1 MKTVC
6 DFCKTEYILE
16 RAPSTPVKCAVCG
29 HVWMPRKQISQKTMI
44 KFIAAICAFI
54 AACIFSFVAI
64 VSFSGNG
71 RNQAL
76 VTKIDEKNIH
86 TILDEKGEPK
96 EILCSYIPQ
105 SKSGNDTSGIKVKGV
120 IQWVN
125 ADDAKDIEIRKYGYL
140 LRDEEYSGQDFSE
153 RMNRDSVFKFN
164 GKVEP
169 YVMTA
174 EEQPFQMIRT
184 GYYKKLKVKGKEILS
199 EIVSLKDNFNK

>member
-16 RAPSTPVKCAVCG
+16 RAPSTPVKCVVCG
-29 HVWMPRKQISQKTMI
+29 HVWMPRNQISQKTMI

-86 TILDEKGEPK
+86 TILDEKGDK
-96 EILCSYIPQ
+96 RIFV
-105 SKSGNDTSGIKVKGV
+105 SGDITNTTNDI
-120 IQWVN
+120 
-125 ADDAKDIEIRKYGYL
+125 YGL
-140 LRDEEYSGQDFSE
+140 P
-153 RMNRDSVFKFN
+153 N
-164 GKVEP
+164 
-169 YVMTA
+169 
-174 EEQPFQMIRT
+174 I
-184 GYYKKLKVKGKEILS
+184 I
-199 EIVSLKDNFNK
+199 IVSYDAMGNVLSRQTFMPPATLLEAKTTVTFNHMLSVDPTNVKRLSVELKEAK